1 MLARLG
7 KSARTPA
14 ALIAL
19 IALQAVCAIFFIA
32 DVAADYIEVGVT
44 GAHDIH
50 FYIELVASLSL
61 IAAIMFEV
69 GYLMHLLEQR
79 ARLQNSLVAANA
91 AVNDVIEM
99 HYELW
104 GLTPTEQDVAMF
116 LIKGFNIAKIAGL
129 RGTAEGTIKAHLNAI
144 YRKSGTRNKTEVLS
158 LLIDAM
164 MGGDAGAVAASA
176 M

>member
-116 LIKGFNIAKIAGL
+116 LIKGLNIAGL

-164 MGGDAGAVAASA
+164 MCGDAGAVAASA